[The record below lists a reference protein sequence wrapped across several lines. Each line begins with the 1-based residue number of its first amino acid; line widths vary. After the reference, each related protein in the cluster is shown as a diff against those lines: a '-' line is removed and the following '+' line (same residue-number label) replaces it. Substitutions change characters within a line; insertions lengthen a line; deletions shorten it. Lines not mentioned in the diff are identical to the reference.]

1 VAGSDPGCPFPKAS
15 TGLPAAAAD
24 HSGEDDMLGWTDDR
38 YRVER
43 VRAHKRVLSG
53 HMTQKEIAAA
63 LGVCIET
70 LRGFAKDPSA
80 GNWRRIPDDKLD
92 TLRGMA
98 LAHLEQDLEAYRAA
112 A

>member
-1 VAGSDPGCPFPKAS
+1 
-15 TGLPAAAAD
+15 
-24 HSGEDDMLGWTDDR
+24 MLGWTDDR

-53 HMTQKEIAAA
+53 FMTQKAIAAA
-63 LGVCIET
+63 LGVGLET
-70 LRGFAKDPSA
+70 LRGYAKDPAA

-92 TLRGMA
+92 RLRDMA
-98 LAHLEQDLEAYRAA
+98 LERLEQDLEMYRAA